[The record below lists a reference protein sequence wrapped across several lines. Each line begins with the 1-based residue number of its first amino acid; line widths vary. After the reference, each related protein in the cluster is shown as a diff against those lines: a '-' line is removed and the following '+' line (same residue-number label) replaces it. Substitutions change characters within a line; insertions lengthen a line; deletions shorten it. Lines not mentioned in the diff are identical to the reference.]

1 MNFIDTM
8 ASVELVLAANQVP
21 LLVGETGIG
30 KTSLA
35 ARVADVHDWELVTI
49 DGNLLKEGEIGGLPT
64 VETVTHTDGHGR
76 TREVKTTVY
85 AVHHTLEHVA
95 QAVDK
100 GRQVLLFIDE
110 INRAEHAVQ
119 QELMNLIL
127 NREINGFSLSD
138 QVRIIAAMNPEDSFD
153 YQTIDM
159 DPAQQNRFVWLYM
172 NADYMQWIDW
182 AIGAGIEEKVI
193 EFISSYPEYLNQRH
207 EDDIDATPRSFE
219 RVSGLYTI
227 YKNQEGSAYSRDV
240 FMNVIRGNVGKLIAE
255 AFVSFIESDQE
266 PLITFDDVLGA
277 VQKPG
282 AIMSMAEQVKGESGG
297 LPTVETVMHTDGHGR
312 TREVKTT
319 VYAVH
324 HTLEHVAQAVD
335 KGRQVLLFIDEINRA
350 EHAVQQELM
359 NLILNREINGF
370 SLSNQVRIIAAM
382 NPEDSFDY
390 QTIDMDPAQQN
401 RFVWLYMNADYMQ
414 WIDWAI
420 GAGIEEK
427 VIEFISSYPEYL
439 NQRHEDDIDA
449 TPRSFERVSGLYT
462 IYKNQEGSAYSRD
475 VFMNVIRGN
484 VGKLIAEA
492 FVSFIESDQEPL
504 ITFDDVLTAVQK
516 PGAIMS
522 MAEQVKGESPTRLYV
537 AAKNMLHRLN
547 RNSNAEEIHH
557 FVEFLTLY
565 SGDLRVA
572 VMKDLRNT
580 YERVYTYAIE
590 DDLFVDTFFE
600 AQK

>member
-35 ARVADVHDWELVTI
+35 ARVAAEHDWELVTI

-64 VETVTHTDGHGR
+64 VESVTHTDDHGN
-76 TREVKTTVY
+76 THSVKTTVY

-227 YKNQEGSAYSRDV
+227 YKNQEGSAYSREV

-255 AFVSFIESDQE
+255 AFVNFVESDQE
-266 PLITFDDVLGA
+266 PLITFDDVL
-277 VQKPG
+277 
-282 AIMSMAEQVKGESGG
+282 
-297 LPTVETVMHTDGHGR
+297 
-312 TREVKTT
+312 
-319 VYAVH
+319 
-324 HTLEHVAQAVD
+324 
-335 KGRQVLLFIDEINRA
+335 
-350 EHAVQQELM
+350 
-359 NLILNREINGF
+359 
-370 SLSNQVRIIAAM
+370 AA
-382 NPEDSFDY
+382 
-390 QTIDMDPAQQN
+390 A
-401 RFVWLYMNADYMQ
+401 
-414 WIDWAI
+414 
-420 GAGIEEK
+420 
-427 VIEFISSYPEYL
+427 
-439 NQRHEDDIDA
+439 
-449 TPRSFERVSGLYT
+449 
-462 IYKNQEGSAYSRD
+462 
-475 VFMNVIRGN
+475 
-484 VGKLIAEA
+484 
-492 FVSFIESDQEPL
+492 
-504 ITFDDVLTAVQK
+504 QK

-547 RNSNAEEIHH
+547 RNSNAEEVHH
-557 FVEFLTLY
+557 FIEFLTLY
-565 SGDLRVA
+565 PGDLRVA

-580 YERVYTYAIE
+580 YERVYAYAIE

>member
-8 ASVELVLAANQVP
+8 ASVELVLDANQVP

-35 ARVADVHDWELVTI
+35 ARVATVHDWELVTI

-64 VETVTHTDGHGR
+64 VESVTHTDGRGNTHS
-76 TREVKTTVY
+76 VKTTVY

-227 YKNQEGSAYSRDV
+227 YKNQEDSAYSRDV
-240 FMNVIRGNVGKLIAE
+240 FMNVIRGNVGKLI
-255 AFVSFIESDQE
+255 
-266 PLITFDDVLGA
+266 TFDDVLAA

-282 AIMSMAEQVKGESGG
+282 AIMSMAEQVKS
-297 LPTVETVMHTDGHGR
+297 
-312 TREVKTT
+312 
-319 VYAVH
+319 
-324 HTLEHVAQAVD
+324 
-335 KGRQVLLFIDEINRA
+335 
-350 EHAVQQELM
+350 
-359 NLILNREINGF
+359 
-370 SLSNQVRIIAAM
+370 
-382 NPEDSFDY
+382 
-390 QTIDMDPAQQN
+390 
-401 RFVWLYMNADYMQ
+401 
-414 WIDWAI
+414 
-420 GAGIEEK
+420 
-427 VIEFISSYPEYL
+427 
-439 NQRHEDDIDA
+439 
-449 TPRSFERVSGLYT
+449 
-462 IYKNQEGSAYSRD
+462 
-475 VFMNVIRGN
+475 
-484 VGKLIAEA
+484 
-492 FVSFIESDQEPL
+492 
-504 ITFDDVLTAVQK
+504 
-516 PGAIMS
+516 
-522 MAEQVKGESPTRLYV
+522 ESPTRLYV

-547 RNSNAEEIHH
+547 RNSNAEEVHH
-557 FVEFLTLY
+557 FIEFLTLY
-565 SGDLRVA
+565 PGDLRVA

-580 YERVYTYAIE
+580 YERVYAYAIE
-590 DDLFVDTFFE
+590 DDLFIDTFFE

>member
-35 ARVADVHDWELVTI
+35 ARVATVHDWELVTI

-64 VETVTHTDGHGR
+64 VESVTHTDGRGNTHS
-76 TREVKTTVY
+76 VKTTVY

-138 QVRIIAAMNPEDSFD
+138 QVRIIAAMNP
-153 YQTIDM
+153 
-159 DPAQQNRFVWLYM
+159 
-172 NADYMQWIDW
+172 DYMQWIDW
-182 AIGAGIEEKVI
+182 AISAGIEEKVI

-227 YKNQEGSAYSRDV
+227 YKNQEDSAYSRDV

-255 AFVSFIESDQE
+255 AFVNFIESDQE
-266 PLITFDDVLGA
+266 PLITFDDVLAA

-282 AIMSMAEQVKGESGG
+282 AIMSMAEQVKS
-297 LPTVETVMHTDGHGR
+297 
-312 TREVKTT
+312 
-319 VYAVH
+319 
-324 HTLEHVAQAVD
+324 
-335 KGRQVLLFIDEINRA
+335 
-350 EHAVQQELM
+350 
-359 NLILNREINGF
+359 
-370 SLSNQVRIIAAM
+370 
-382 NPEDSFDY
+382 
-390 QTIDMDPAQQN
+390 
-401 RFVWLYMNADYMQ
+401 
-414 WIDWAI
+414 
-420 GAGIEEK
+420 
-427 VIEFISSYPEYL
+427 
-439 NQRHEDDIDA
+439 
-449 TPRSFERVSGLYT
+449 
-462 IYKNQEGSAYSRD
+462 
-475 VFMNVIRGN
+475 
-484 VGKLIAEA
+484 
-492 FVSFIESDQEPL
+492 
-504 ITFDDVLTAVQK
+504 
-516 PGAIMS
+516 
-522 MAEQVKGESPTRLYV
+522 ESPTRLYV

-547 RNSNAEEIHH
+547 RNSNAEEVHH
-557 FVEFLTLY
+557 FIEFLTLY
-565 SGDLRVA
+565 PGDLRVA

-580 YERVYTYAIE
+580 YERVYAYAIE
-590 DDLFVDTFFE
+590 DDLFIDTFFE

>member
-35 ARVADVHDWELVTI
+35 ARVATVHDWELVTI

-64 VETVTHTDGHGR
+64 VESVTHTDGRGNTHS
-76 TREVKTTVY
+76 VKTTVY

-138 QVRIIAAMNPEDSFD
+138 QVRII
-153 YQTIDM
+153 DM

-182 AIGAGIEEKVI
+182 AISAGIEEKVI

-255 AFVSFIESDQE
+255 AFVNFIESDQE
-266 PLITFDDVLGA
+266 PLITFDDVLG
-277 VQKPG
+277 
-282 AIMSMAEQVKGESGG
+282 
-297 LPTVETVMHTDGHGR
+297 
-312 TREVKTT
+312 
-319 VYAVH
+319 
-324 HTLEHVAQAVD
+324 
-335 KGRQVLLFIDEINRA
+335 
-350 EHAVQQELM
+350 
-359 NLILNREINGF
+359 
-370 SLSNQVRIIAAM
+370 
-382 NPEDSFDY
+382 
-390 QTIDMDPAQQN
+390 
-401 RFVWLYMNADYMQ
+401 
-414 WIDWAI
+414 
-420 GAGIEEK
+420 
-427 VIEFISSYPEYL
+427 
-439 NQRHEDDIDA
+439 
-449 TPRSFERVSGLYT
+449 
-462 IYKNQEGSAYSRD
+462 
-475 VFMNVIRGN
+475 
-484 VGKLIAEA
+484 
-492 FVSFIESDQEPL
+492 
-504 ITFDDVLTAVQK
+504 AVQK

-547 RNSNAEEIHH
+547 RNSNAEEVHH
-557 FVEFLTLY
+557 FIEFLTLY
-565 SGDLRVA
+565 PGDLRVA

-580 YERVYTYAIE
+580 YERVYAYAIE
-590 DDLFVDTFFE
+590 DDLFIDTFFE

>member
-35 ARVADVHDWELVTI
+35 ARVATVHDWELVTI

-64 VETVTHTDGHGR
+64 VESVTHIDGRGNTHS
-76 TREVKTTVY
+76 VKTTVY

-138 QVRIIAAMNPEDSFD
+138 QVCIIAAMNPEDSFD

-182 AIGAGIEEKVI
+182 AISAGIEEKVI

-227 YKNQEGSAYSRDV
+227 YKNQEDSAYSRDV

-255 AFVSFIESDQE
+255 AFVNFIESDQE
-266 PLITFDDVLGA
+266 PLITFDDVL
-277 VQKPG
+277 V
-282 AIMSMAEQVKGESGG
+282 
-297 LPTVETVMHTDGHGR
+297 
-312 TREVKTT
+312 
-319 VYAVH
+319 
-324 HTLEHVAQAVD
+324 
-335 KGRQVLLFIDEINRA
+335 
-350 EHAVQQELM
+350 
-359 NLILNREINGF
+359 
-370 SLSNQVRIIAAM
+370 
-382 NPEDSFDY
+382 
-390 QTIDMDPAQQN
+390 
-401 RFVWLYMNADYMQ
+401 
-414 WIDWAI
+414 
-420 GAGIEEK
+420 
-427 VIEFISSYPEYL
+427 
-439 NQRHEDDIDA
+439 
-449 TPRSFERVSGLYT
+449 
-462 IYKNQEGSAYSRD
+462 
-475 VFMNVIRGN
+475 
-484 VGKLIAEA
+484 
-492 FVSFIESDQEPL
+492 
-504 ITFDDVLTAVQK
+504 AVQK

-547 RNSNAEEIHH
+547 RNSNAEEVHH
-557 FVEFLTLY
+557 FIEFLTLY
-565 SGDLRVA
+565 PGDLRVA

-580 YERVYTYAIE
+580 YERVFAYAIE
-590 DDLFVDTFFE
+590 DDLFIDTFFE

>member
-182 AIGAGIEEKVI
+182 AISAGIEEKVI

-255 AFVSFIESDQE
+255 AFC
-266 PLITFDDVLGA
+266 
-277 VQKPG
+277 
-282 AIMSMAEQVKGESGG
+282 
-297 LPTVETVMHTDGHGR
+297 
-312 TREVKTT
+312 
-319 VYAVH
+319 
-324 HTLEHVAQAVD
+324 
-335 KGRQVLLFIDEINRA
+335 
-350 EHAVQQELM
+350 
-359 NLILNREINGF
+359 
-370 SLSNQVRIIAAM
+370 
-382 NPEDSFDY
+382 
-390 QTIDMDPAQQN
+390 
-401 RFVWLYMNADYMQ
+401 
-414 WIDWAI
+414 
-420 GAGIEEK
+420 
-427 VIEFISSYPEYL
+427 
-439 NQRHEDDIDA
+439 
-449 TPRSFERVSGLYT
+449 
-462 IYKNQEGSAYSRD
+462 
-475 VFMNVIRGN
+475 
-484 VGKLIAEA
+484 
-492 FVSFIESDQEPL
+492 
-504 ITFDDVLTAVQK
+504 
-516 PGAIMS
+516 
-522 MAEQVKGESPTRLYV
+522 
-537 AAKNMLHRLN
+537 
-547 RNSNAEEIHH
+547 
-557 FVEFLTLY
+557 
-565 SGDLRVA
+565 
-572 VMKDLRNT
+572 
-580 YERVYTYAIE
+580 
-590 DDLFVDTFFE
+590 
-600 AQK
+600 

>member
-35 ARVADVHDWELVTI
+35 ARVAAEHDWELVTI
-49 DGNLLKEGEIGGLPT
+49 DGNLLKEGEIGGLQT
-64 VETVTHTDGHGR
+64 VESVTHTDGRGNTH
-76 TREVKTTVY
+76 TVKTTVY

-227 YKNQEGSAYSRDV
+227 YKKQDGSAYSRDV
-240 FMNVIRGNVGKLIAE
+240 FINVIRGNVGKLIAE
-255 AFVSFIESDQE
+255 AFVNFIESDQE
-266 PLITFDDVLGA
+266 PLITFYDVLAA

-282 AIMSMAEQVKGESGG
+282 AIMSMAEQVKS
-297 LPTVETVMHTDGHGR
+297 
-312 TREVKTT
+312 
-319 VYAVH
+319 
-324 HTLEHVAQAVD
+324 
-335 KGRQVLLFIDEINRA
+335 
-350 EHAVQQELM
+350 
-359 NLILNREINGF
+359 
-370 SLSNQVRIIAAM
+370 
-382 NPEDSFDY
+382 
-390 QTIDMDPAQQN
+390 
-401 RFVWLYMNADYMQ
+401 
-414 WIDWAI
+414 
-420 GAGIEEK
+420 
-427 VIEFISSYPEYL
+427 
-439 NQRHEDDIDA
+439 
-449 TPRSFERVSGLYT
+449 
-462 IYKNQEGSAYSRD
+462 
-475 VFMNVIRGN
+475 
-484 VGKLIAEA
+484 
-492 FVSFIESDQEPL
+492 
-504 ITFDDVLTAVQK
+504 
-516 PGAIMS
+516 
-522 MAEQVKGESPTRLYV
+522 ESPTRLYV

-547 RNSNAEEIHH
+547 RNSNAEEVHH
-557 FVEFLTLY
+557 FIEFLTLY
-565 SGDLRVA
+565 PGDLRVA

-580 YERVYTYAIE
+580 YERVYAYAIE
-590 DDLFVDTFFE
+590 DDLFIDTFFE

>member
-35 ARVADVHDWELVTI
+35 ARVATVHDWELVTI

-64 VETVTHTDGHGR
+64 VESVTHADGRGNTHS
-76 TREVKTTVY
+76 VKTTVY

-227 YKNQEGSAYSRDV
+227 YKNQEDSAYSRDV

-255 AFVSFIESDQE
+255 AFVNFIESDQE
-266 PLITFDDVLGA
+266 PLITFDDVLAA

-282 AIMSMAEQVKGESGG
+282 AIMSMAEQVKS
-297 LPTVETVMHTDGHGR
+297 
-312 TREVKTT
+312 
-319 VYAVH
+319 
-324 HTLEHVAQAVD
+324 
-335 KGRQVLLFIDEINRA
+335 
-350 EHAVQQELM
+350 
-359 NLILNREINGF
+359 
-370 SLSNQVRIIAAM
+370 
-382 NPEDSFDY
+382 
-390 QTIDMDPAQQN
+390 
-401 RFVWLYMNADYMQ
+401 
-414 WIDWAI
+414 
-420 GAGIEEK
+420 
-427 VIEFISSYPEYL
+427 
-439 NQRHEDDIDA
+439 
-449 TPRSFERVSGLYT
+449 
-462 IYKNQEGSAYSRD
+462 
-475 VFMNVIRGN
+475 
-484 VGKLIAEA
+484 
-492 FVSFIESDQEPL
+492 
-504 ITFDDVLTAVQK
+504 
-516 PGAIMS
+516 
-522 MAEQVKGESPTRLYV
+522 ESPTRLYV

-547 RNSNAEEIHH
+547 RNSNAEEVHH
-557 FVEFLTLY
+557 FIEFLTLY
-565 SGDLRVA
+565 PGDLRVA

-580 YERVYTYAIE
+580 YERVYAYAIE
-590 DDLFVDTFFE
+590 DDLFIDTFFE

>member
-35 ARVADVHDWELVTI
+35 ARVAAEHDWELVTI

-64 VETVTHTDGHGR
+64 VESVTHTDSRGNTHS
-76 TREVKTTVY
+76 VKTTVY
-85 AVHHTLEHVA
+85 AVHHTLEHMA

-227 YKNQEGSAYSRDV
+227 YKNQEDSAYSRDV

-255 AFVSFIESDQE
+255 AFVNFIESDQE
-266 PLITFDDVLGA
+266 PLITFDDVLAA

-282 AIMSMAEQVKGESGG
+282 AIMSMAEQVKS
-297 LPTVETVMHTDGHGR
+297 
-312 TREVKTT
+312 
-319 VYAVH
+319 
-324 HTLEHVAQAVD
+324 
-335 KGRQVLLFIDEINRA
+335 
-350 EHAVQQELM
+350 
-359 NLILNREINGF
+359 
-370 SLSNQVRIIAAM
+370 
-382 NPEDSFDY
+382 
-390 QTIDMDPAQQN
+390 
-401 RFVWLYMNADYMQ
+401 
-414 WIDWAI
+414 
-420 GAGIEEK
+420 
-427 VIEFISSYPEYL
+427 
-439 NQRHEDDIDA
+439 
-449 TPRSFERVSGLYT
+449 
-462 IYKNQEGSAYSRD
+462 
-475 VFMNVIRGN
+475 
-484 VGKLIAEA
+484 
-492 FVSFIESDQEPL
+492 
-504 ITFDDVLTAVQK
+504 
-516 PGAIMS
+516 
-522 MAEQVKGESPTRLYV
+522 ESPTRLYV

-547 RNSNAEEIHH
+547 RNSNAEEVHH
-557 FVEFLTLY
+557 FIEFLTLY
-565 SGDLRVA
+565 PGDLRVA

-580 YERVYTYAIE
+580 YERVFAYAIE
-590 DDLFVDTFFE
+590 DDLFLDTFFE

>member
-8 ASVELVLAANQVP
+8 ASVELVLAAKQVP

-35 ARVADVHDWELVTI
+35 ARVAAEHDWELVTI
-49 DGNLLKEGEIGGLPT
+49 DGNLLKEGEIGDLPS
-64 VETVTHTDGHGR
+64 VETVTHTDGHGN
-76 TREVKTTVY
+76 THSVKTTVY

-227 YKNQEGSAYSRDV
+227 YKNQEGSAYSREV

-255 AFVSFIESDQE
+255 AFVNFVESDQE
-266 PLITFDDVLGA
+266 PLITFDDVLA
-277 VQKPG
+277 
-282 AIMSMAEQVKGESGG
+282 
-297 LPTVETVMHTDGHGR
+297 
-312 TREVKTT
+312 
-319 VYAVH
+319 AVH
-324 HTLEHVAQAVD
+324 
-335 KGRQVLLFIDEINRA
+335 
-350 EHAVQQELM
+350 
-359 NLILNREINGF
+359 
-370 SLSNQVRIIAAM
+370 
-382 NPEDSFDY
+382 
-390 QTIDMDPAQQN
+390 
-401 RFVWLYMNADYMQ
+401 
-414 WIDWAI
+414 
-420 GAGIEEK
+420 
-427 VIEFISSYPEYL
+427 
-439 NQRHEDDIDA
+439 
-449 TPRSFERVSGLYT
+449 
-462 IYKNQEGSAYSRD
+462 
-475 VFMNVIRGN
+475 
-484 VGKLIAEA
+484 
-492 FVSFIESDQEPL
+492 
-504 ITFDDVLTAVQK
+504 K

-547 RNSNAEEIHH
+547 RNSNAEEVHH
-557 FVEFLTLY
+557 FIEFLTLY
-565 SGDLRVA
+565 PGDLRVA

-580 YERVYTYAIE
+580 YERVYAYAIE

>member
-1 MNFIDTM
+1 MNFTDTM

-35 ARVADVHDWELVTI
+35 TRVAESHDWELVTI

-64 VETVTHTDGHGR
+64 VETVSHKDSNGAVK
-76 TREVKTTVY
+76 EIKTTVY
-85 AVHHTLEHVA
+85 AVHHTLEHVSR
-95 QAVDK
+95 AVNA
-100 GRQVLLFIDE
+100 GRHVLLFIDE

-127 NREINGFSLSD
+127 NREINGFALSD
-138 QVRIIAAMNPEDSFD
+138 DVRIIAAMNPEDSFD

-282 AIMSMAEQVKGESGG
+282 AIMSMAEQVKGES
-297 LPTVETVMHTDGHGR
+297 
-312 TREVKTT
+312 
-319 VYAVH
+319 
-324 HTLEHVAQAVD
+324 
-335 KGRQVLLFIDEINRA
+335 
-350 EHAVQQELM
+350 
-359 NLILNREINGF
+359 
-370 SLSNQVRIIAAM
+370 
-382 NPEDSFDY
+382 
-390 QTIDMDPAQQN
+390 
-401 RFVWLYMNADYMQ
+401 
-414 WIDWAI
+414 
-420 GAGIEEK
+420 
-427 VIEFISSYPEYL
+427 
-439 NQRHEDDIDA
+439 
-449 TPRSFERVSGLYT
+449 
-462 IYKNQEGSAYSRD
+462 
-475 VFMNVIRGN
+475 
-484 VGKLIAEA
+484 
-492 FVSFIESDQEPL
+492 
-504 ITFDDVLTAVQK
+504 
-516 PGAIMS
+516 
-522 MAEQVKGESPTRLYV
+522 PTRLYV

>member
-64 VETVTHTDGHGR
+64 VETVTHIDGHGQ
-76 TREVKTTVY
+76 TRDVKTTVY

-227 YKNQEGSAYSRDV
+227 YKNQEGNVYSRDV

-255 AFVSFIESDQE
+255 AFVNFIESDQE
-266 PLITFDDVLGA
+266 PLITFDDVLAA

-282 AIMSMAEQVKGESGG
+282 AIMSMAE
-297 LPTVETVMHTDGHGR
+297 R
-312 TREVKTT
+312 
-319 VYAVH
+319 
-324 HTLEHVAQAVD
+324 
-335 KGRQVLLFIDEINRA
+335 
-350 EHAVQQELM
+350 
-359 NLILNREINGF
+359 
-370 SLSNQVRIIAAM
+370 
-382 NPEDSFDY
+382 
-390 QTIDMDPAQQN
+390 
-401 RFVWLYMNADYMQ
+401 
-414 WIDWAI
+414 
-420 GAGIEEK
+420 
-427 VIEFISSYPEYL
+427 
-439 NQRHEDDIDA
+439 
-449 TPRSFERVSGLYT
+449 
-462 IYKNQEGSAYSRD
+462 
-475 VFMNVIRGN
+475 
-484 VGKLIAEA
+484 
-492 FVSFIESDQEPL
+492 
-504 ITFDDVLTAVQK
+504 
-516 PGAIMS
+516 
-522 MAEQVKGESPTRLYV
+522 VKGESPTRLYV

-565 SGDLRVA
+565 PGDLRIA

-580 YERVYTYAIE
+580 YERVYSYAIE

>member
-35 ARVADVHDWELVTI
+35 ARVATVHDWELVTI

-64 VETVTHTDGHGR
+64 VESVTHIDGRGNTHS
-76 TREVKTTVY
+76 VKTTVY

-182 AIGAGIEEKVI
+182 AISAGIEEKVI

-227 YKNQEGSAYSRDV
+227 YKNQEDSAYSRDV

-255 AFVSFIESDQE
+255 AFVNFIESDQE
-266 PLITFDDVLGA
+266 PLITFDDVL
-277 VQKPG
+277 V
-282 AIMSMAEQVKGESGG
+282 
-297 LPTVETVMHTDGHGR
+297 
-312 TREVKTT
+312 
-319 VYAVH
+319 
-324 HTLEHVAQAVD
+324 
-335 KGRQVLLFIDEINRA
+335 
-350 EHAVQQELM
+350 
-359 NLILNREINGF
+359 
-370 SLSNQVRIIAAM
+370 
-382 NPEDSFDY
+382 
-390 QTIDMDPAQQN
+390 
-401 RFVWLYMNADYMQ
+401 
-414 WIDWAI
+414 
-420 GAGIEEK
+420 
-427 VIEFISSYPEYL
+427 
-439 NQRHEDDIDA
+439 
-449 TPRSFERVSGLYT
+449 
-462 IYKNQEGSAYSRD
+462 
-475 VFMNVIRGN
+475 
-484 VGKLIAEA
+484 
-492 FVSFIESDQEPL
+492 
-504 ITFDDVLTAVQK
+504 AVQK

-547 RNSNAEEIHH
+547 RNSNAEEVHH
-557 FVEFLTLY
+557 FIEFLTLY
-565 SGDLRVA
+565 PGDLRVA

-580 YERVYTYAIE
+580 YERVFAYAIE
-590 DDLFVDTFFE
+590 DDLFIDTFFE

>member
-35 ARVADVHDWELVTI
+35 ARVAEVHNWELVTI

-64 VETVTHTDGHGR
+64 VETVTHTDGHGN
-76 TREVKTTVY
+76 TRDVKTTVY

-219 RVSGLYTI
+219 RVSGLYRI
-227 YKNQEGSAYSRDV
+227 YKNQEGTDEVIKDGWFHTGDLGYLNDKNYVYITGRKK
-240 FMNVIRGNVGKLIAE
+240 NVIITANGKNVFPEELEFYLMKNECIEECMVWGDEDNDDQLKRGIYATIKPNRELLFEELGG
-255 AFVSFIESDQE
+255 
-266 PLITFDDVLGA
+266 DVTD
-277 VQKPG
+277 
-282 AIMSMAEQVKGESGG
+282 EQV
-297 LPTVETVMHTDGHGR
+297 
-312 TREVKTT
+312 REYIERIVDKQNEAMPLFKRINHVIIRDRDFNKTT
-319 VYAVH
+319 G
-324 HTLEHVAQAVD
+324 L
-335 KGRQVLLFIDEINRA
+335 KIR
-350 EHAVQQELM
+350 
-359 NLILNREINGF
+359 
-370 SLSNQVRIIAAM
+370 
-382 NPEDSFDY
+382 
-390 QTIDMDPAQQN
+390 
-401 RFVWLYMNADYMQ
+401 RFV
-414 WIDWAI
+414 
-420 GAGIEEK
+420 
-427 VIEFISSYPEYL
+427 
-439 NQRHEDDIDA
+439 EDNKW
-449 TPRSFERVSGLYT
+449 S
-462 IYKNQEGSAYSRD
+462 
-475 VFMNVIRGN
+475 
-484 VGKLIAEA
+484 
-492 FVSFIESDQEPL
+492 
-504 ITFDDVLTAVQK
+504 
-516 PGAIMS
+516 
-522 MAEQVKGESPTRLYV
+522 
-537 AAKNMLHRLN
+537 
-547 RNSNAEEIHH
+547 
-557 FVEFLTLY
+557 
-565 SGDLRVA
+565 
-572 VMKDLRNT
+572 
-580 YERVYTYAIE
+580 
-590 DDLFVDTFFE
+590 
-600 AQK
+600 

>member
-35 ARVADVHDWELVTI
+35 ARVATVHDWELVTI

-64 VETVTHTDGHGR
+64 VESVTHADGRGNTHS
-76 TREVKTTVY
+76 VKTTVY

-255 AFVSFIESDQE
+255 AFVNFIESDQE
-266 PLITFDDVLGA
+266 PLITFDDVLAA
-277 VQKPG
+277 VQ
-282 AIMSMAEQVKGESGG
+282 
-297 LPTVETVMHTDGHGR
+297 
-312 TREVKTT
+312 
-319 VYAVH
+319 
-324 HTLEHVAQAVD
+324 
-335 KGRQVLLFIDEINRA
+335 N
-350 EHAVQQELM
+350 
-359 NLILNREINGF
+359 
-370 SLSNQVRIIAAM
+370 
-382 NPEDSFDY
+382 
-390 QTIDMDPAQQN
+390 
-401 RFVWLYMNADYMQ
+401 
-414 WIDWAI
+414 
-420 GAGIEEK
+420 
-427 VIEFISSYPEYL
+427 
-439 NQRHEDDIDA
+439 
-449 TPRSFERVSGLYT
+449 
-462 IYKNQEGSAYSRD
+462 
-475 VFMNVIRGN
+475 
-484 VGKLIAEA
+484 
-492 FVSFIESDQEPL
+492 
-504 ITFDDVLTAVQK
+504 

-547 RNSNAEEIHH
+547 RNSNAEEVHH
-557 FVEFLTLY
+557 FIEFLTLY
-565 SGDLRVA
+565 PGDLRVA

-580 YERVYTYAIE
+580 YERVYAYAIE
-590 DDLFVDTFFE
+590 DDLFIDTFFE

>member
-1 MNFIDTM
+1 M
-8 ASVELVLAANQVP
+8 
-21 LLVGETGIG
+21 
-30 KTSLA
+30 
-35 ARVADVHDWELVTI
+35 
-49 DGNLLKEGEIGGLPT
+49 
-64 VETVTHTDGHGR
+64 ETVTHTDGHGL

-266 PLITFDDVLGA
+266 PLITFDDVLA
-277 VQKPG
+277 
-282 AIMSMAEQVKGESGG
+282 
-297 LPTVETVMHTDGHGR
+297 
-312 TREVKTT
+312 
-319 VYAVH
+319 
-324 HTLEHVAQAVD
+324 
-335 KGRQVLLFIDEINRA
+335 
-350 EHAVQQELM
+350 
-359 NLILNREINGF
+359 
-370 SLSNQVRIIAAM
+370 
-382 NPEDSFDY
+382 
-390 QTIDMDPAQQN
+390 
-401 RFVWLYMNADYMQ
+401 
-414 WIDWAI
+414 
-420 GAGIEEK
+420 
-427 VIEFISSYPEYL
+427 
-439 NQRHEDDIDA
+439 
-449 TPRSFERVSGLYT
+449 
-462 IYKNQEGSAYSRD
+462 
-475 VFMNVIRGN
+475 
-484 VGKLIAEA
+484 
-492 FVSFIESDQEPL
+492 
-504 ITFDDVLTAVQK
+504 AVQK

-565 SGDLRVA
+565 PGDLRVA

-580 YERVYTYAIE
+580 YERVYAYAIE

>member
-1 MNFIDTM
+1 MNFTDTM

-35 ARVADVHDWELVTI
+35 ARVAESHDWELVTI

-64 VETVTHTDGHGR
+64 VETVSHKDSNGAVK
-76 TREVKTTVY
+76 EIKTTVY
-85 AVHHTLEHVA
+85 AVHHTLEHVSR
-95 QAVDK
+95 AVNT
-100 GRQVLLFIDE
+100 GRHVLLFIDE

-127 NREINGFSLSD
+127 NREINGFALSD
-138 QVRIIAAMNPEDSFD
+138 DVRIIAAMNPEDSFD

-282 AIMSMAEQVKGESGG
+282 AIMSMAEQVKGES
-297 LPTVETVMHTDGHGR
+297 
-312 TREVKTT
+312 
-319 VYAVH
+319 
-324 HTLEHVAQAVD
+324 
-335 KGRQVLLFIDEINRA
+335 
-350 EHAVQQELM
+350 
-359 NLILNREINGF
+359 
-370 SLSNQVRIIAAM
+370 
-382 NPEDSFDY
+382 
-390 QTIDMDPAQQN
+390 
-401 RFVWLYMNADYMQ
+401 
-414 WIDWAI
+414 
-420 GAGIEEK
+420 
-427 VIEFISSYPEYL
+427 
-439 NQRHEDDIDA
+439 
-449 TPRSFERVSGLYT
+449 
-462 IYKNQEGSAYSRD
+462 
-475 VFMNVIRGN
+475 
-484 VGKLIAEA
+484 
-492 FVSFIESDQEPL
+492 
-504 ITFDDVLTAVQK
+504 
-516 PGAIMS
+516 
-522 MAEQVKGESPTRLYV
+522 PTRLYV

-565 SGDLRVA
+565 PGDLRVA

-580 YERVYTYAIE
+580 YERVYAYAIE

>member
-35 ARVADVHDWELVTI
+35 ARVATVHDWELVTI

-64 VETVTHTDGHGR
+64 VESATHTDGRGNTHS
-76 TREVKTTVY
+76 VKTTVY

-182 AIGAGIEEKVI
+182 AISAGIEEKVI

-227 YKNQEGSAYSRDV
+227 YKNQEDSAYSRDV

-255 AFVSFIESDQE
+255 AFVNFIESDQE
-266 PLITFDDVLGA
+266 PLITFDDVLAA

-282 AIMSMAEQVKGESGG
+282 AIMSMAEQVKS
-297 LPTVETVMHTDGHGR
+297 
-312 TREVKTT
+312 
-319 VYAVH
+319 
-324 HTLEHVAQAVD
+324 
-335 KGRQVLLFIDEINRA
+335 
-350 EHAVQQELM
+350 
-359 NLILNREINGF
+359 
-370 SLSNQVRIIAAM
+370 
-382 NPEDSFDY
+382 
-390 QTIDMDPAQQN
+390 
-401 RFVWLYMNADYMQ
+401 
-414 WIDWAI
+414 
-420 GAGIEEK
+420 
-427 VIEFISSYPEYL
+427 
-439 NQRHEDDIDA
+439 
-449 TPRSFERVSGLYT
+449 
-462 IYKNQEGSAYSRD
+462 
-475 VFMNVIRGN
+475 
-484 VGKLIAEA
+484 
-492 FVSFIESDQEPL
+492 
-504 ITFDDVLTAVQK
+504 
-516 PGAIMS
+516 
-522 MAEQVKGESPTRLYV
+522 ESPTRLYV

-547 RNSNAEEIHH
+547 RNSNAEEVHH
-557 FVEFLTLY
+557 FIEFLTLY
-565 SGDLRVA
+565 PGDLRVA

-580 YERVYTYAIE
+580 YERVYAYAIE
-590 DDLFVDTFFE
+590 DDLFIDTFFE